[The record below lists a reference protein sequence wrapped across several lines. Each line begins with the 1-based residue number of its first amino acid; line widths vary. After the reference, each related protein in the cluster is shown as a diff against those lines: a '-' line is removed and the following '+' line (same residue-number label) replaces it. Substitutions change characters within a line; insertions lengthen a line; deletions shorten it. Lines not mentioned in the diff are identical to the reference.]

1 MTTRSP
7 GVCVVLSSQGKAGFI
22 MLGKTLI
29 LMGVIGA
36 IASVIEI
43 AKPGTVKQIKTE
55 NVKGFLIMSIV
66 VALLGGYLVM

>member
-1 MTTRSP
+1 
-7 GVCVVLSSQGKAGFI
+7 